1 MKKTI
6 CLSIVVLAALI
17 MGACTATKQSVEE
30 TAVVESSFETTTE
43 SVQESVSVETSQV
56 EVESVETTLEEVSEE
71 STQAEEAKADSVTPK
86 KKTKKEMSTANTAN
100 TANTAK
106 SGAPVIDVMQS
117 SQVAIQNPSD
127 ASKTKDA
134 SRGQGDMASAGQKEE
149 GDNKQGVEVS
159 SPSNPTEN
167 QGKDAAASSDVTY
180 SVGDDGK
187 GDNSQSSNKT
197 VGELE

>member
-1 MKKTI
+1 
-6 CLSIVVLAALI
+6 
-17 MGACTATKQSVEE
+17 MGACTTTKQSVEE
-30 TAVVESSFETTTE
+30 TAVVKSSFETTTE

-86 KKTKKEMSTANTAN
+86 KKTKKEMSTAN